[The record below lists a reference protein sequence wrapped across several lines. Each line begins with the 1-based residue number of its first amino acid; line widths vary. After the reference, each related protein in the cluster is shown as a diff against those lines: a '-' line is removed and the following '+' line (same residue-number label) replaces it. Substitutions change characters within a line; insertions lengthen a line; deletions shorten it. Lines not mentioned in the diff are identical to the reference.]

1 MEPVAPVT
9 VAQGVLDNTGAPGR
23 PYVSGVPHALATR
36 ANTLYHLDHNM
47 HGNVRENCAAACVSK
62 SSGYRWL
69 AQLRDKGRKSARQT
83 GGREP

>member
-1 MEPVAPVT
+1 
-9 VAQGVLDNTGAPGR
+9 
-23 PYVSGVPHALATR
+23 
-36 ANTLYHLDHNM
+36 M

-83 GGREP
+83 GGREPFTMHDVMRKVYDAPHAPRR